1 MSRYDWPLVR
11 KKRHH
16 GMERLRFDDRT
27 SGLMTEKALASARFA
42 RSAAGSTLRAPN
54 TDVDLWVPIGPSTVV
69 LSQVNGRPRVTG
81 RVRDVAVSPDGT
93 RVYAATATGGVW
105 YSADSGA
112 SWSPI
117 GNWSATPT
125 IETFLRGANALS
137 CGCLLVTFG
146 SAADGSGDDVYV
158 GTGETRDPTSGAH
171 GDQAAGA
178 GVLHLAVPLAD
189 ALANPF
195 GDPWQREAPN
205 LAGFGIYRLARDP
218 ADPNRL
224 VAATEIGL
232 FTRQGN
238 FQANR
243 PWTQVK
249 KGPLDFD
256 ADDNEWTTDVLW
268 TASGRLF
275 VALIDDTRFSDTGV
289 HVSTHGVEGPF
300 DEVNLDDID
309 EPRKIRIGLA
319 VAPSDPNLVYVLT
332 SGPKLWR
339 ITGTSG
345 DRILRPPK
353 LLFGNDDQSEYDLAI
368 AVDPRDPKSLILGG
382 AGRGANAMLFS
393 CSVGV
398 DADGRA
404 TLDFDEA
411 NDSAPEKDV
420 TWIGDGVH
428 ADVHA
433 AFFVDV
439 AGADGAHLWVATDG
453 GLFRSTTRDKRQR
466 FAACNTGL
474 ASLQCGYVA
483 SHPIHECYMF
493 TGTQDNGTL
502 SRVGDTVWIENN
514 SFGGDGGCVV
524 VHPVQ
529 SRFAVGHEHNASW
542 NSNDSHFTEP
552 VLRSHP
558 TAAAEKAQETEGA
571 NAAFYSAADVRVID
585 GSTRIALGTNRV
597 WVSEDWDP
605 AAGHETFWKTVPSGT
620 DPYKDDGTDIKTDTF
635 KGSVGKVISCR
646 WASDNRLVVLC
657 RRAVLVFNRTA
668 QDDWTRKVISDHKPK
683 CGDIENSDIAT
694 DRSEWLPPRG
704 VWTDIAIYDNGGD
717 NGRFYVAT
725 TGYARMDDN
734 TPKEFDRMDTLWWY
748 DGSGH
753 FYPTGLR
760 NHNTPPNDVGTEAP
774 ATAVAVDLDNK
785 DVVYVGT
792 AIGVWRG
799 ELTFV
804 GNTPTWKWQM
814 FSNGLPETVVYDLAF
829 FRHQGLKL
837 LRAALGSRGI
847 WEVDLSTDPRPV
859 ARTYLRVHAFD
870 TRRRALTSTLN
881 PAPLP
886 VVVPWYASPDIRI
899 RPAPGPT
906 PPPAPHGDALDWTDQ
921 VIMEDRFHF
930 WTFQTAFRVV
940 EPLCR
945 PDGTWSAQFER
956 LLRIRTGQ
964 TVARINRAVW
974 ETFVTAANA
983 FQNPWGD
990 AEPTEADLYELV
1002 LELPSMATGIPP
1014 RRSEL
1019 QRRRYRVDVLV
1030 HHRHQLPVAHD
1041 RVRVTLLRRPIL
1053 DTEAQWK
1060 TVAISGTWKT
1070 RVTQLLSA
1078 ATVPAGF
1085 TLPDGWV
1092 IADTQRVLSP
1102 RLDVDARN
1110 PRVVTFDVNFG
1121 ALTGA
1126 RRHFV
1131 LLAVVHSDPD
1141 PVTVDTLTGANL
1153 EELILF
1159 SHHVA
1164 ARVVVV

>member
-1 MSRYDWPLVR
+1 M
-11 KKRHH
+11 
-16 GMERLRFDDRT
+16 
-27 SGLMTEKALASARFA
+27 
-42 RSAAGSTLRAPN
+42 
-54 TDVDLWVPIGPSTVV
+54 
-69 LSQVNGRPRVTG
+69 
-81 RVRDVAVSPDGT
+81 
-93 RVYAATATGGVW
+93 
-105 YSADSGA
+105 
-112 SWSPI
+112 
-117 GNWSATPT
+117 
-125 IETFLRGANALS
+125 
-137 CGCLLVTFG
+137 
-146 SAADGSGDDVYV
+146 
-158 GTGETRDPTSGAH
+158 
-171 GDQAAGA
+171 
-178 GVLHLAVPLAD
+178 
-189 ALANPF
+189 
-195 GDPWQREAPN
+195 
-205 LAGFGIYRLARDP
+205 
-218 ADPNRL
+218 
-224 VAATEIGL
+224 
-232 FTRQGN
+232 
-238 FQANR
+238 
-243 PWTQVK
+243 
-249 KGPLDFD
+249 
-256 ADDNEWTTDVLW
+256 
-268 TASGRLF
+268 
-275 VALIDDTRFSDTGV
+275 
-289 HVSTHGVEGPF
+289 
-300 DEVNLDDID
+300 
-309 EPRKIRIGLA
+309 
-319 VAPSDPNLVYVLT
+319 
-332 SGPKLWR
+332 
-339 ITGTSG
+339 
-345 DRILRPPK
+345 
-353 LLFGNDDQSEYDLAI
+353 
-368 AVDPRDPKSLILGG
+368 
-382 AGRGANAMLFS
+382 
-393 CSVGV
+393 
-398 DADGRA
+398 
-404 TLDFDEA
+404 
-411 NDSAPEKDV
+411 
-420 TWIGDGVH
+420 
-428 ADVHA
+428 
-433 AFFVDV
+433 
-439 AGADGAHLWVATDG
+439 
-453 GLFRSTTRDKRQR
+453 
-466 FAACNTGL
+466 
-474 ASLQCGYVA
+474 
-483 SHPIHECYMF
+483 
-493 TGTQDNGTL
+493 
-502 SRVGDTVWIENN
+502 
-514 SFGGDGGCVV
+514 
-524 VHPVQ
+524 
-529 SRFAVGHEHNASW
+529 
-542 NSNDSHFTEP
+542 
-552 VLRSHP
+552 
-558 TAAAEKAQETEGA
+558 
-571 NAAFYSAADVRVID
+571 
-585 GSTRIALGTNRV
+585 
-597 WVSEDWDP
+597 
-605 AAGHETFWKTVPSGT
+605 
-620 DPYKDDGTDIKTDTF
+620 
-635 KGSVGKVISCR
+635 
-646 WASDNRLVVLC
+646 
-657 RRAVLVFNRTA
+657 
-668 QDDWTRKVISDHKPK
+668 
-683 CGDIENSDIAT
+683 
-694 DRSEWLPPRG
+694 
-704 VWTDIAIYDNGGD
+704 
-717 NGRFYVAT
+717 
-725 TGYARMDDN
+725 
-734 TPKEFDRMDTLWWY
+734 
-748 DGSGH
+748 
-753 FYPTGLR
+753 
-760 NHNTPPNDVGTEAP
+760 
-774 ATAVAVDLDNK
+774 
-785 DVVYVGT
+785 GT

-847 WEVDLSTDPRPV
+847 WEVDLRTDPRPV

-990 AEPTEADLYELV
+990 AEPTEADLYQLV

-1102 RLDVDARN
+1102 RRDVDARN

-1164 ARVVVV
+1164 ARVVVVSRATSSYDRVFLPSVGTPNTCAGCSIGSDSTTETHRPWPDAEPPGAHS